1 MFENVF
7 KLENSLLLFEN
18 IFDLNY
24 LCFCY
29 QEIITSY
36 EQKGKENIANLYKE
50 KLKKTKDKIKLQNDK
65 KFNILMIIKPKKAN
79 FSEFLKKLNFLQL
92 NNSNKEK
99 EVIEKS
105 KEKTKE
111 FLQNY
116 QNEEKNMEYY
126 IEKQKK
132 QFKDKLT
139 KKRLNKRKPSIE
151 IEKKKNDTH
160 KINHKTVY
168 SDYSILADRKFTLQP
183 NCLLLLKVDNTKQ
196 KLELPDV
203 FSLNFEKINKNCLR
217 IYEKKLEKINN
228 ILSELYDEKVKLSN
242 RVIDSENNKD
252 VQLEC
257 KKEMGNF
264 ASNNLKKLTSQASI
278 IPDNEILSNKNIDMI
293 NISFLNT
300 IIKYISI

>member
-24 LCFCY
+24 LSFLY

-50 KLKKTKDKIKLQNDK
+50 KLKKTKDKIKLENDK
-65 KFNILMIIKPKKAN
+65 KFNILMIIKPKKAD
-79 FSEFLKKLNFLQL
+79 FSEFLKKLKFLQQK
-92 NNSNKEK
+92 NTNKEK

-105 KEKTKE
+105 KEKKTD

-126 IEKQKK
+126 LEKQKK
-132 QFKDKLT
+132 QFRDKLT
-139 KKRLNKRKPSIE
+139 KRRLNKRKPSIE
-151 IEKKKNDTH
+151 IEKKKNETST
-160 KINHKTVY
+160 INHKTIN
-168 SDYSILADRKFTLQP
+168 SDYSILLGRKLTLQP
-183 NCLLLLKVDNTKQ
+183 GCLLLKGNTTKQ
-196 KLELPDV
+196 KLELPDM
-203 FSLNFEKINKNCLR
+203 FSLNFERINKNCLR

-228 ILSELYDEKVKLSN
+228 ILSELYDKKVKLSSHI
-242 RVIDSENNKD
+242 IDSENNKD
-252 VQLEC
+252 VQLQC
-257 KKEMGNF
+257 KKEMDNF
-264 ASNNLKKLTSQASI
+264 SSIHLKKLTSQASI
-278 IPDNEILSNKNIDMI
+278 IPDSEILSNKNIDM
-293 NISFLNT
+293 NIVSFFNT